1 MGRITII
8 IWLVLLTLLGVA
20 VWGLYLTLPGEKVN
34 FLPANIS
41 PVGTSSNTSLTHV
54 ESEQFYERMRF
65 ADRRISYKIEDTC
78 SNEKAEEMREAFDVF
93 ENLTVLEFY
102 PSDNAQIVIECSNL
116 APDPEFANHFVAGE
130 GGPTE
135 VINNTLYAV
144 ILSGK
149 ISFFRDEE
157 CNEPKIAVHEL
168 FHVLGFNHN
177 DDPGSILYPTLNCNQ
192 KIDDY
197 LIDDLNSL
205 YEADSNPDLKIER
218 VNATKSGPYLNFEV
232 SVKNQG
238 LADADDAI
246 LGVYEDGKLVKK
258 FELSDINIGTSKI
271 LTVENVRISRFA
283 EKLSFVVDPDSE
295 IVEIFENNNKLDLVL
310 AN

>member
-8 IWLVLLTLLGVA
+8 IWLVLLTLLGIA
-20 VWGLYLTLPGEKVN
+20 VWMLYLTLPGEKVN
-34 FLPANIS
+34 FLPTDIS
-41 PVGTSSNTSLTHV
+41 PGVTLDDDLTRV

-65 ADRRISYKIEDTC
+65 TDRKISYRIEETC
-78 SNEKAEEMREAFDVF
+78 SDEKAREMREAFDIF
-93 ENLTVLEFY
+93 ESSTVLEFY
-102 PSDNAQIVIECSNL
+102 SSNDAQIVIECSNL

-157 CNEPKIAVHEL
+157 CSEPKIATHEL
-168 FHVLGFNHN
+168 LHVLGFNHN
-177 DDPGSILYPTLNCNQ
+177 DDPNSILYPTLNCNQ
-192 KIDDY
+192 EIDDY
-197 LIDDLNSL
+197 LIDDINEL

-218 VNATKSGPYLNFEV
+218 VNATKSGPYLKFEI

-238 LADADDAI
+238 LAGAENAALRVYADNK
-246 LGVYEDGKLVKK
+246 EVKD
-258 FELSDINIGTSKI
+258 FDLNSIEVGTSKI
-271 LTVENVRISRFA
+271 LTVENVRVSRFA
-283 EKLSFVVDPDSE
+283 KELSFVVDPDNE
-295 IVEIFENNNKLDLVL
+295 IEEIFENNNRLDLIL